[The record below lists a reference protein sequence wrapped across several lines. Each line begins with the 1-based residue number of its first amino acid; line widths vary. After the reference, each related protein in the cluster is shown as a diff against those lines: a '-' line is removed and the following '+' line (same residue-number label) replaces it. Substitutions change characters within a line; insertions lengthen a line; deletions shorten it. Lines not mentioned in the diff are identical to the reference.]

1 MTHPPKRIF
10 RSRTDRHVAGICGG
24 IGSYAGLD
32 PVLVRLVLVAATCL
46 TGFIPGIVA
55 YLFGWIIVPDEPMP
69 VPATQ
74 PPPVDRPQEG
84 TAQ

>member
-1 MTHPPKRIF
+1 MTYPPKRIY
-10 RSRTDRHVAGICGG
+10 RSRTDRHIAGICGG

-46 TGFIPGIVA
+46 TGFIPGTVA

-69 VPATQ
+69 VAATQ
-74 PPPVDRPQEG
+74 RPPVDRPQEDS
-84 TAQ
+84 AQ